1 MLKIAAIKGDGSY
14 FINSVADDLEA
25 YYSGK
30 GEAPGEWMG
39 IGAETLAA
47 SGVVEPDGFT
57 RLLAGHHPVTGE
69 PLAAGQG
76 TRAHGPG
83 SSRSKV
89 VHLHEHRAAR
99 SASAPKE
106 GDKRVRGLDLTFSA
120 PKSVSLVWAFGDEQ
134 AKREVIA
141 AIDAALTEGLGYL
154 ERHACVVRRGRQAEM
169 ERGGGFAVAGFRH
182 RLNRN
187 NEPYLHVHAI
197 AANLTKRS
205 DGAWRSLHHPTL
217 FAHAKSAGYVFQ
229 AALRRELTQR
239 LGVSWQPVR
248 NGVADIRGISDEAIR
263 VFSTRHEEILEYAAK
278 RGEYSAAAVEHAQK
292 ATRRPKDFAA
302 APESLAAEWERRGA
316 EVGFGAEQAAE
327 VLGPGRTP
335 ERLRAADERVLRK
348 LAAERNTFDRR
359 DVVCA
364 VAELAAEGTTA
375 AEIEKVADRIL
386 ARPELVRLD
395 DPAILSRS
403 DVAIVGAGEGNRRFV
418 RSAPLSDGRYTT
430 DRVVAQEHELLSI
443 AARGRDAVSGRVE
456 PAAVEQVIARRPGLT
471 DEQERMVRRLLT
483 GEGRVAI
490 VQGSAGA
497 GKTAALDAAREA
509 WQWQGFEVAAVAPT
523 WRAARQLSDATG
535 LPASSLAR
543 AVSDIRAGYWA
554 PPARSVVII
563 DEASMASTDQL
574 LALLREVEGAD
585 GLAVV
590 VGDRDQIPAVERGGA
605 FRALV
610 DRDPDPIRLSANLR
624 QRDPMEREAVERLKA
639 GEPLLAKE
647 LREEIGGYVVTQS
660 TEDQRT
666 AMIEDWWRA
675 ERSGEESLMI
685 AYKRADVCDLN
696 ARAHQLMREA
706 GRLGDAHIDV
716 AGQEIRPGDLV
727 VTRINEPSIGIA
739 NHERWRVVA
748 IEESERKVGLKRLG
762 DGHRAVLDQGLLER
776 LTNHGGPPLEHGYAA
791 TFHSVEGLTA
801 GRVLACGSE
810 ADFRE
815 AEYVA
820 LTRGTIETSHYVV
833 DPDEP
838 QRPSFVD
845 APKPPTWRDV
855 QVQTSERSRDVSL
868 ATDQALQAQEFAPLT
883 DPELYAARDRLASD
897 LERARS
903 EAAIRER
910 AADALRKAE
919 AEVAAAMQGR
929 DKLATARAEAVRDM
943 AAERIG
949 QLGPPPATEHT
960 AVRAA
965 AADRETERRMSA
977 RIRGWRHSPPAWLER
992 ELGSFPRGGSFRDQH
1007 RWSSLARQVGEY
1019 RGRHSVRDRERAL
1032 GAEPREL
1039 RARSEWRQLQA
1050 RLSEPRERGRGLESG
1065 GLAREI

>member
-25 YYSGK
+25 YYAGH
-30 GEAPGEWMG
+30 GEAPGQWLG
-39 IGAETLAA
+39 TGAGALGAE
-47 SGVVEPDGFT
+47 GVVERDGFT
-57 RLLAGHHPVTGE
+57 RMLAGHHPLSGE
-69 PLAAGQG
+69 PLRAGRG
-76 TRAHGPG
+76 TG
-83 SSRSKV
+83 SYRPAPDDGKV
-89 VHLHEHRAAR
+89 VDLDSRRAGGKR
-99 SASAPKE
+99 
-106 GDKRVRGLDLTFSA
+106 GDDRVRGFDLTFSV
-120 PKSVSLVWAFGDEQ
+120 PKSVSLVWAFGEDD

-141 AIDAALTEGLGYL
+141 AIDAAVGEGLGYL
-154 ERHACVVRRGRQAEM
+154 ERHACVVRKGKGGKEI
-169 ERGGGFAVAGFRH
+169 ERGKGFVVSAFRH

-197 AANLTKRS
+197 AANLTQRS
-205 DGAWRSLHHPTL
+205 DGAWRALHHPTV

-229 AALRRELTQR
+229 AALRRELTER
-239 LGVSWQPVR
+239 LGVSWTPDR
-248 NGVADIRGISDEAIR
+248 NGVADVKGVGDEAIR
-263 VFSTRHEEILEYAAK
+263 AFSSRHEEILEYAAK
-278 RGEYSAAAVEHAQK
+278 RGEYSAAATEHAQK

-316 EVGFGAEQAAE
+316 EVGFGAERAAK
-327 VLGPGRTP
+327 VLGPGRSP
-335 ERLRAADERVLRK
+335 ERLRATDERVLRK
-348 LAAERNTFDRR
+348 LSAERNTFDRR

-375 AEIEKVADRIL
+375 AEIERTCDRIL
-386 ARPELVRLD
+386 GRPQLVRLD

-403 DVAIVGAGEGNRRFV
+403 DIAIVGAGEGTRRFV
-418 RSAPLSDGRYTT
+418 RSSPLSEGRYTT

-443 AARGRDAVSGRVE
+443 AARGRGAAPGRVE
-456 PAAVEQVIARRPGLT
+456 RAAVEQVVARRPGLT
-471 DEQERMVRRLLT
+471 DEQRRMVRRLAA
-483 GEGRVAI
+483 GEGRIAV

-509 WQWQGFEVAAVAPT
+509 WQRQGFEVAAVAPT

-535 LPASSLAR
+535 LPSSSLAR

-554 PPARSVVII
+554 PPPGSVVIV
-563 DEASMASTDQL
+563 DEASMASTEQL
-574 LALLREVEGAD
+574 LALLREVERAD
-585 GLAVV
+585 GLCVV

-605 FRALV
+605 FRALL

-647 LREEIGGYVVTQS
+647 LREEIGGYVVTTS
-660 TEDQRT
+660 TEDQRV

-675 ERSGEESLMI
+675 EPSGEQSLMI
-685 AYKRADVCDLN
+685 AYKRADVADLN
-696 ARAHQLMREA
+696 ARAHQLMRET
-706 GRLGDAHIDV
+706 GSLGDAHIDV

-727 VTRINEPSIGIA
+727 VTRINEPAAGVA

-748 IEESERKVGLKRLG
+748 IEESERRIGLERLG
-762 DGHRAVLDQGLLER
+762 DGHRAALDRSLLER
-776 LTNHGGPPLEHGYAA
+776 PTNHGGPALEHGYAA

-801 GRVLACGSE
+801 GRVLVCGSE

-838 QRPSFVD
+838 QRPAFVD
-845 APKPPTWRDV
+845 APAPPTWRDV

-883 DPELYAARDRLASD
+883 DPELYAACDDFATE

-903 EAAIRER
+903 EAAVRER
-910 AADALRKAE
+910 AADALRGAE
-919 AEVAAAMQGR
+919 SELAAARQGR
-929 DKLATARAEAVRDM
+929 DKLATSRAEALRDL
-943 AAERIG
+943 AAERVAE
-949 QLGPPPATEHT
+949 LGAAPSVEQT

-965 AADRETERRMSA
+965 AADREAERRMSA
-977 RIRGWRHSPPAWLER
+977 RIRGWRHSPPGWLER
-992 ELGSFPRGGSFRDQH
+992 ELGAFPRGGSFRDQH
-1007 RWSSLARQVGEY
+1007 RWSSLAREIGEY
-1019 RGRHSVRDRERAL
+1019 RGRHDVRDRERAL

-1039 RARSEWRQLQA
+1039 RARSEWRQLQN
-1050 RLSEPRERGRGLESG
+1050 RLAEPRERGRALEPG